1 MHLTIPSMVGSKPV
15 KVNLGQLGIVRAV
28 HMPPH
33 AVRFAPAEELFRVA
47 DEVARKEPELREEVD
62 FVTYEELQRRE
73 LLNQSPLVAVKGGR
87 CNVG

>member
-1 MHLTIPSMVGSKPV
+1 MFVLHSSPDSLKLA
-15 KVNLGQLGIVRAV
+15 KVNLGQLGIVRTV

-62 FVTYEELQRRE
+62 YVTYEELRRRE
-73 LLNQSPLVAVKGGR
+73 LLAQSPLQAVKGGLSR
-87 CNVG
+87 G